1 MSDQLNSFFDGATP
15 AQINQMPIESKG
27 DLQAAQQQHHPAI
40 EAGIAHLQD
49 LPMPE
54 VETQPEQTEQAVA
67 EEPKIIQKEADVPQE
82 TGPQKSWREI
92 REQKLRAEW
101 ERDELARRIQVL
113 EAGER
118 SRATQPKQ
126 VEEEEDYGIGADEII
141 EGKHLAKIIKQVEKR
156 AERKVMA
163 QQEANMQ
170 SMTEM
175 RLKMEMPD
183 LDAIVNSETLNSLR
197 KMYPELSQT
206 VNAHPDLYTKAKAAY
221 TIIKKLNIS
230 DSTLNAYDYE
240 ADKRKVQ
247 QNLSKPRAVQT
258 VTPRQS
264 ALANAQ
270 AYDGELTDSLKAQ
283 LWKEMNIARSK

>member
-1 MSDQLNSFFDGATP
+1 MSDQLNSFFDNATP
-15 AQINQMPIESKG
+15 AQINQMPVESKG

-54 VETQPEQTEQAVA
+54 VETQPEVEVKSD
-67 EEPKIIQKEADVPQE
+67 EPARTPEVPLEVKESPQ
-82 TGPQKSWREI
+82 QMRFREV
-92 REQKLRAEW
+92 REGKLRAEW
-101 ERDELARRIQVL
+101 ERDELARRLQSY
-113 EAGER
+113 ESGER
-118 SRATQPKQ
+118 QRTTQAKQ
-126 VEEEEDYGIGADEII
+126 VEEEEDYGIAADEII

-183 LDAIVNSETLNSLR
+183 LDSVVNSETLNSLR
-197 KMYPELSQT
+197 KMYPELANT

-230 DSTLNAYDYE
+230 NVETNGYDYE
-240 ADKRKVQ
+240 ADKRKIQ
-247 QNLSKPRAVQT
+247 TNMSKPRAIQSVA
-258 VTPRQS
+258 PRQS
-264 ALANAQ
+264 ALAQ
-270 AYDGELTDSLKAQ
+270 SSAYDGELTDALKAQ
-283 LWKEMNIARSK
+283 LWKEMNVARSK